1 MTLTEIMVSMM
12 VMTVSVYILS
22 TTITATISHSAG
34 KRERIKAVEAVRSLL
49 EEMRSLPCNELFA
62 RYNDDAAD
70 DIDGPGT
77 APGRHFEV
85 DGLDAQE
92 GDADGFVGE
101 VILPATSAPLREDT
115 VDASLGL
122 PRDLNGDALIDE
134 EDHAGDYIL
143 LPVHI
148 RVEWSG
154 QVGERQFEMFTM
166 FADLRK
172 WRS

>member
-22 TTITATISHSAG
+22 STITATIAHSAG
-34 KRERIKAVEAVRSLL
+34 KRERIRAVEAVRSLL
-49 EEMRSLPCNELFA
+49 EEMRSLPCGELFA
-62 RYNDDAAD
+62 LYNDDPTD
-70 DIDGPGT
+70 DPSGLGT
-77 APGRHFEV
+77 APGKHFAIE
-85 DGLDAQE
+85 GLDPQE

-101 VILPATSAPLREDT
+101 VILPALASPLREDT
-115 VDASLGL
+115 VNEALGL
-122 PRDLNGDALIDE
+122 PRDLNGDAKVDDR
-134 EDHAGDYIL
+134 DHSGDYIL

-154 QVGERQFEMFTM
+154 QVGERHFEMYTM
-166 FADLRK
+166 FADIRK

>member
-22 TTITATISHSAG
+22 TTITATIAHSAG

-49 EEMRSLPCNELFA
+49 EEMRSLPCGELFA
-62 RYNDDAAD
+62 RYNDDPAD
-70 DIDGPGT
+70 DADGPGT
-77 APGRHFEV
+77 APGRHFSV
-85 DGLDAQE
+85 LGLDSQKN
-92 GDADGFVGE
+92 DADGFVGE
-101 VILPATSAPLREDT
+101 VIMSAVSAPLREDA
-115 VDASLGL
+115 VNSSLGL
-122 PRDLNGDALIDE
+122 PRDLNGDALIDDA
-134 EDHAGDYIL
+134 DHAEDYIL

-154 QVGERQFEMFTM
+154 HVGEREFEMFTM